1 MTKNLVIVE
10 SPAKAKTIEGYLGKD
25 FTVKSS
31 FGHVRD
37 LPKDGIAVDVQNG
50 FRPAYEVSP
59 DKRQLIS
66 ELKKLAKD
74 ADEVWLATD
83 DDREGEAISWHL
95 KEALG
100 LRDNTKRIVF
110 REITKNAI
118 LNAIKVPRTIDLDLV
133 NAQQARRVLDR
144 LVGYELS
151 PVLWRKIKGGSTGLS
166 AGRVQSVAL
175 RLVVDREREI
185 DKHQSRSS
193 FKVTAQF
200 VVDGGK
206 ILNAELPKNF
216 ATADEARAFLN
227 ANIAAGYTIKNLEV
241 KPAKKSPSAP
251 FTTSTLQQEASRK
264 LGFAVDRTMRLA
276 QGLYE
281 AGKISYMRTDSTSLS
296 QEAVDKA
303 VAEITTEFGEK
314 YIQTRQYKTKNESA
328 QEAHEAIRPTNFN
341 DRNAGADKDQKRL
354 YELIWKRAIAS
365 QMADAQLERTTVT
378 ISIRFTAAGLKSGA
392 EKTAPSNDDLFW
404 DGAAAAPERSPAT
417 DLPKLPNE
425 LIAQGEV
432 VKFDGFLRVYFES
445 KDDEEDEDAKGMLPP
460 LRIGQELAFGQMKA
474 TEKFTRP
481 QPRYAEASLVKKLE
495 EMGIGRPSTYAPTIS
510 TIVNRGYVVK
520 EDRQGQERKFTEFTL
535 VQLGPVT
542 ETVGKETYGSEK
554 AKLFPTNTGIVV
566 NDFLVEYF
574 PDIVDF
580 KFTATVEK
588 EFDEIADGKLNWQTM
603 LEGFYGDFHK
613 NVVDIQGSSV
623 VGFKTG
629 ARELGIDPRSGK
641 KMSARLGKYG
651 AFVQIGESTDEE
663 KPQYANL
670 RKDQL
675 IETIT
680 LQEALELFSL
690 PREVGFFEDKGMMIG
705 IGKFGPYVKHDDKYV
720 SLGREDDP
728 YTIDEARAVELI
740 QQKRA
745 EAVSEAIGEFEGKL
759 ISTGKG
765 RFGPYVKI
773 EDKYVSIPRA
783 DQGMPITLDRAI
795 ELIQAKRLAEANK
808 YIKEFPENP
817 AVKVVNGQYGPYLAV
832 GKRNVKIP
840 KDVDP
845 ASLTLDDCLKLAG
858 DDPADAKKAPA
869 KKTAAKSATAV
880 KAPAKKMVKTET
892 ATKAPVKKPV
902 RAGVVAAKPAPK
914 KVVAKKK

>member
-1 MTKNLVIVE
+1 MSKNLVIVE

-37 LPKDGIAVDVQNG
+37 LPKDGLAVDVTNG
-50 FRPAYEVSP
+50 FQPSYEISP
-59 DKRQLIS
+59 DKKKLIS
-66 ELKKLAKD
+66 ELKSLAKS
-74 ADEVWLATD
+74 AEEVWLATD

-118 LNAIKVPRTIDLDLV
+118 LNAIKSPRTIDVDLV

-185 DKHQSRSS
+185 DKHQSKSS
-193 FKVTAQF
+193 YKVTAQF
-200 VVDGGK
+200 IVDGNK
-206 ILNAELPKNF
+206 VLNAELPKNF
-216 ATADEARAFLN
+216 ATSGEARAFLE
-227 ANIAAGYTIKNLEV
+227 ACIGATFSIKNLET
-241 KPAKKSPSAP
+241 KPAKKSPAPP

-264 LGFAVDRTMRLA
+264 LGYSVDRTMRIA
-276 QGLYE
+276 QNLYE
-281 AGKISYMRTDSTSLS
+281 AGKISYMRTDSTNLS

-303 VAEITTEFGEK
+303 KHEIETEFGPK
-314 YIQTRQYKTKNESA
+314 YVQTRQFKTKNESA

-341 DRNAGADKDQKRL
+341 DRHAGGDRDQKRL

-378 ISIRFTAAGLKSGA
+378 IGIRFAGGTTATVQAHIDDSPFVDTPAPAAKASGSF
-392 EKTAPSNDDLFW
+392 P
-404 DGAAAAPERSPAT
+404 G
-417 DLPKLPNE
+417 E
-425 LIAQGEV
+425 LVAQGEV
-432 VKFDGFLRVYFES
+432 IKFDGFLRVYLES
-445 KDDEEDEDAKGMLPP
+445 KDDEDDEDAKGMLPP
-460 LRIGQELAFGQMKA
+460 LRIGQDLNLGQMKA

-510 TIVNRGYVVK
+510 TIINRGYVIK
-520 EDRQGQERKFTEFTL
+520 QDKPGQERKFTEFTL
-535 VQLGPVT
+535 QRNQIT
-542 ETVGKETYGSEK
+542 ETSGKETFGSEK

-588 EFDEIADGKLNWQTM
+588 EFDEIADGRMNWQKM
-603 LEGFYGDFHK
+603 LEEFYGDFHK
-613 NVVDIQGSSV
+613 NIEEIQGSSV
-623 VGFKTG
+623 VSFKTG
-629 ARELGIDPRSGK
+629 ARELGTDPSSGK
-641 KMSARLGKYG
+641 KVSARLGKYG
-651 AFVQIGESTDEE
+651 AYAQIGESTDDE

-670 RKDQL
+670 REGQL
-675 IETIT
+675 IETIS
-680 LQEALELFSL
+680 LQDALDLFTL
-690 PREVGFFEDKGMMIG
+690 PREVGFFEDKPMTIG

-720 SLGREDDP
+720 SLTREDDP
-728 YTIDEARAVELI
+728 YTITPERAIELI

-745 EAVSEAIGEFEGKL
+745 ESVSESLGEFEGKL
-759 ISTGKG
+759 VTTGKG
-765 RFGPYVKI
+765 RFGPYVKF
-773 EDKYVSIPRA
+773 EDKYISIPRNESLA
-783 DQGMPITLDRAI
+783 GLTLERAV
-795 ELIQAKRLAEANK
+795 ELIQAKRTAEANK
-808 YIKEFPENP
+808 FIKEFPERP
-817 AVKVVNGQYGPYLAV
+817 EVKIVNGMYGPYLAV
-832 GKRNVKIP
+832 GKRNVRIP
-840 KDVDP
+840 KDVDA
-845 ASLTLDDCLKLAG
+845 ASLTLEECLKLAG
-858 DDPADAKKAPA
+858 DEPAPAGKTTAKKTTAKATEKAPA
-869 KKTAAKSATAV
+869 KA
-880 KAPAKKMVKTET
+880 
-892 ATKAPVKKPV
+892 
-902 RAGVVAAKPAPK
+902 
-914 KVVAKKK
+914 VAKKTTTASGAGKKATTTRTATAKKK

>member
-1 MTKNLVIVE
+1 MSKNLVIVE
-10 SPAKAKTIEGYLGKD
+10 SPAKAKTIEGYLGND

-37 LPKDGIAVDVQNG
+37 LPKDGLAVDVTNG
-50 FRPAYEVSP
+50 FQPSYEISP
-59 DKRQLIS
+59 DKKKLVS
-66 ELKKLAKD
+66 ELKALAKS

-118 LNAIKVPRTIDLDLV
+118 QNAIKSPRTIDVDLV

-175 RLVVDREREI
+175 RLVVEREREI
-185 DKHQSRSS
+185 DKHSAKSS

-200 VVDGGK
+200 IVDGTK
-206 ILNAELPKNF
+206 VLNAELPKNF
-216 ATADEARAFLN
+216 ATSGQARAFLE
-227 ANIAAGYTIKNLEV
+227 ACIGATFTIKNLEV
-241 KPAKKSPSAP
+241 KPAKKSPAPP

-264 LGFAVDRTMRLA
+264 LSYSVDRTMRIA
-276 QGLYE
+276 QNLYE
-281 AGKISYMRTDSTSLS
+281 AGKISYMRTDSTNLS
-296 QEAVDKA
+296 TEAIDKA
-303 VAEITTEFGEK
+303 VAEIGSEFGQK
-314 YIQTRQYKTKNESA
+314 YIQTRQFKTKNESA

-341 DRNAGADKDQKRL
+341 DRNAGADRDQKRL

-378 ISIRFTAAGLKSGA
+378 ISIRFANGA
-392 EKTAPSNDDLFW
+392 TTTVQAHVDDSPFV
-404 DGAAAAPERSPAT
+404 DTPPAT
-417 DLPKLPNE
+417 QTQQFPNE
-425 LIAQGEV
+425 LVAQGEV
-432 VKFDGFLRVYFES
+432 IKFDGFLRVYLES
-445 KDDEEDEDAKGMLPP
+445 KDDEDDEDAKGMLPP
-460 LRIGQELAFGQMKA
+460 LTIGQSLNLGQMKA

-510 TIVNRGYVVK
+510 TIINRGYVVK
-520 EDRQGQERKFTEFTL
+520 QDKPGQERKYIEYTL
-535 VQLGPVT
+535 QQNNIS
-542 ETVGKETYGSEK
+542 ETSGKETFGSEK

-574 PDIVDF
+574 PDIVDYQ
-580 KFTATVEK
+580 FTATVEK
-588 EFDEIADGKLNWQTM
+588 EFDEIADGKMNWKAM

-613 NVVDIQGSSV
+613 NIEDIQGSSIV
-623 VGFKTG
+623 SFKTG
-629 ARELGIDPRSGK
+629 AKELGLDPRTGK
-641 KMSARLGKYG
+641 KVSARLGKYG
-651 AFVQIGESTDEE
+651 AYAQIGESTDDE

-670 RKDQL
+670 RDGQL

-680 LQEALELFSL
+680 LQEALDLFTL
-690 PREVGFFEDKGMMIG
+690 PREVGFFEDKPMVIG

-720 SLGREDDP
+720 SLTKEDDP
-728 YTIDEARAVELI
+728 YSIDADRTIQLI

-745 EAVSEAIGEFEGKL
+745 EAVSEAIGEYEGKPVT
-759 ISTGKG
+759 TGKG
-765 RFGPYVKI
+765 RFGPYVKY
-773 EDKYVSIPRA
+773 EDKYISIPRNESLA
-783 DQGMPITLDRAI
+783 GMTLDRAI
-795 ELIQAKRLAEANK
+795 ELILAKRQAEANK

-845 ASLTLDDCLKLAG
+845 ASLTLEDCLKLAG
-858 DDPADAKKAPA
+858 DEPAPAKKAAPAKATKAAATPAKKPAAKAPA
-869 KKTAAKSATAV
+869 KKAAAK
-880 KAPAKKMVKTET
+880 K
-892 ATKAPVKKPV
+892 
-902 RAGVVAAKPAPK
+902 
-914 KVVAKKK
+914 

>member
-1 MTKNLVIVE
+1 MSKNLVIVE

-37 LPKDGIAVDVQNG
+37 LPKDGLAVDVTNG
-50 FRPAYEVSP
+50 FRPSYEISP
-59 DKRQLIS
+59 DKKKLVS
-66 ELKKLAKD
+66 ELKSLAKS
-74 ADEVWLATD
+74 AEEVWLATD

-118 LNAIKVPRTIDLDLV
+118 QNAIKSPRTIDVDLV

-151 PVLWRKIKGGSTGLS
+151 PVLWRKIKGGSVGLS

-175 RLVVDREREI
+175 RLVVEREREI
-185 DKHQSRSS
+185 DKHASKSS

-200 VVDGGK
+200 IVDGNK
-206 ILNAELPKNF
+206 VLNAELPKNF
-216 ATADEARAFLN
+216 ATAGEARQFLE
-227 ANIAAGYTIKNLEV
+227 ACIGATFTIKNLET
-241 KPAKKSPSAP
+241 KPAKKSPAPP

-264 LGFAVDRTMRLA
+264 LSYSVDRTMRLA

-281 AGKISYMRTDSTSLS
+281 AGKISYMRTDSTNLS
-296 QEAVDKA
+296 QEAIDKA
-303 VAEITTEFGEK
+303 KAEIETEFGPK
-314 YIQTRQYKTKNESA
+314 YIQTRQFKTKNESA

-341 DRNAGADKDQKRL
+341 DRNAGADRDQKRL

-378 ISIRFTAAGLKSGA
+378 ISIRFANGTTTTTQTTVDGDSLFMETAGLSKPQ
-392 EKTAPSNDDLFW
+392 TTNFP
-404 DGAAAAPERSPAT
+404 T
-417 DLPKLPNE
+417 E
-425 LIAQGEV
+425 LVAQGEV
-432 VKFDGFLRVYFES
+432 IKFDGFLRVYLES
-445 KDDEEDEDAKGMLPP
+445 KDDEDDEDAKGMLPP
-460 LRIGQELAFGQMKA
+460 LTIGQTLNLGQMKA

-510 TIVNRGYVVK
+510 TIVNRGYVIK
-520 EDRQGQERKFTEFTL
+520 QDKPGQERKYTEYTL
-535 VQLGPVT
+535 QQNQIQ
-542 ETVGKETYGSEK
+542 ETSGKETFGSEK

-574 PDIVDF
+574 PDIVNYQ
-580 KFTATVEK
+580 FTATVEK
-588 EFDEIADGKLNWQTM
+588 DFDEIADGRMNWQKM

-613 NVVDIQGSSV
+613 NIEEIQGSSV
-623 VGFKTG
+623 VSFKTG
-629 ARELGIDPRSGK
+629 ARELGLDPRTSK
-641 KMSARLGKYG
+641 KVSARLGKYG
-651 AFVQIGESTDEE
+651 AYAQIGESTDDE

-670 RKDQL
+670 RDGQL

-680 LQEALELFSL
+680 LQEALDLFAL
-690 PREVGFFEDKGMMIG
+690 PREVGFFEDKSMTIG

-720 SLGREDDP
+720 SLTREDDP
-728 YTIDEARAVELI
+728 YSIDAERAIQLI

-745 EAVSEAIGEFEGKL
+745 EAVSESIGEFEGRPVT
-759 ISTGKG
+759 TGKG
-765 RFGPYVKI
+765 RFGPYVKFD
-773 EDKYVSIPRA
+773 DKYISIPRNESLT
-783 DQGMPITLDRAI
+783 GLTLDRAI
-795 ELIQAKRLAEANK
+795 ELILTKRQAEANK
-808 YIKEFPENP
+808 YIREFPENP

-845 ASLTLDDCLKLAG
+845 ATLTLEDCLKLAG
-858 DDPADAKKAPA
+858 DDPTPAAKTPAKKAATKTATAKAPA
-869 KKTAAKSATAV
+869 KASTAAAKKPTAAKKATS
-880 KAPAKKMVKTET
+880 KK
-892 ATKAPVKKPV
+892 
-902 RAGVVAAKPAPK
+902 
-914 KVVAKKK
+914 